1 MVALEKRNRAIE
13 RRRQE
18 KRDATARAGVIAS
31 ESETANQQRR
41 KKPIR
46 TLRG

>member
-1 MVALEKRNRAIE
+1 MVALEGANRTIE

-18 KRDATARAGVIAS
+18 KRDATGRAGVIAS
-31 ESETANQQRR
+31 ESETANPQSR
-41 KKPIR
+41 KKPFR